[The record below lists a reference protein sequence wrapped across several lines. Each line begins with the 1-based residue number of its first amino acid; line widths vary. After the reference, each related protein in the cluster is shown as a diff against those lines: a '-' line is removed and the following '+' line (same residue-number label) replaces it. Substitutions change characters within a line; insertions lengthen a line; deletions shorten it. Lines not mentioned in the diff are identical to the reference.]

1 MPSIPNEFLKFIIV
15 GVINTGHY
23 YAVYILMLHVWGL
36 NFFAAHM
43 IGFTSSLIGSFF
55 LNTLY
60 TYKVKPTWS
69 AFVRF
74 PLTQLFN
81 TGMTAVLLYLFVE
94 QFHMNSSIAP
104 LAAVFFTLPVTFI
117 LTGRILKKP
126 CKKEKPPVH
135 SYIK

>member
-1 MPSIPNEFLKFIIV
+1 MPFIPNEFLKFIIV

-23 YAVYILMLHVWGL
+23 YAVYILMLHGL
-36 NFFAAHM
+36 GLHFFAAHM
-43 IGFTSSLIGSFF
+43 IGFLSSLIGSFF

-69 AFVRF
+69 AFIRF

-94 QFHMNSSIAP
+94 QFGMNSSIAP
-104 LAAVFFTLPVTFI
+104 LVAVFFTLPATFI

-126 CKKEKPPVH
+126 CKKEKTHLH